1 VRWRE
6 VQREAAERLAGSGV
20 GDAAMDARRLVEEV
34 TGSEGTEYYDVLDDA
49 VTERR
54 LGRFDAL
61 LARRL
66 AGEPL
71 QYVLGRWGFRHLDLF
86 VDPRALIPRPE
97 TEQVVEAALR
107 EVDRVADAVGAHFHA
122 RLPVAD
128 LGTGSGAIALALA
141 SERTV
146 VDVFATDLSPA
157 ALAVARANL
166 AGIGRAATRVR
177 VLQGDWFDALP
188 DDLRRH
194 LAVVVSNPPYVA
206 EAEVL
211 PDEVANWEPRVA
223 LVAGPAGSE
232 ALERLVDEAL
242 DWLRPGGALVLE
254 SAPDQA
260 SAIAELALRRGY
272 VEAEVRPDLAGRPR
286 AVVAR
291 APA

>member
-1 VRWRE
+1 
-6 VQREAAERLAGSGV
+6 AGVANPSG
-20 GDAAMDARRLVEEV
+20 DARRLVEGV
-34 TGSEGTEYYDVLDDA
+34 TGAEGVEYHDVLDED

-54 LGRFDAL
+54 LHRFDTL
-61 LARRL
+61 LARRE

-71 QYVLGRWGFRHLDLF
+71 QYVLGRWGFRQLDLF

-97 TEQVVEAALR
+97 TEQLVEVALA
-107 EVDRVADAVGAHFHA
+107 EVDRVARATGAHHGD
-122 RLPVAD
+122 RLAVAD

-146 VDVFATDLSPA
+146 VDVYATDVSAA

-177 VLQGDWFDALP
+177 VLEGDWFAALP
-188 DDLRRH
+188 PELQGR

-206 EAEVL
+206 EHEVL
-211 PDEVANWEPRVA
+211 PDEVAHWEPRGA
-223 LVAGPAGSE
+223 LVAGPEGSE
-232 ALERLVDEAL
+232 ALDHLVHEAL
-242 DWLRPGGALVLE
+242 AWLVPGGAVVLE
-254 SAPDQA
+254 SAPWQA
-260 SAIAELALRRGY
+260 AEVAALALRRGFA
-272 VEAEVRPDLAGRPR
+272 EATVRHDLARRPR